1 MCQYKLFES
10 FPFFSIYNWKM
21 KFWATIGP
29 EKEQQLENGYDRLT
43 LPIRNNSAS
52 LSFAHRETSENK
64 RVLTLS
70 ILYHNMTTNET
81 LSRKSLV
88 VKPKVK

>member
-1 MCQYKLFES
+1 MCQYKLFENFS
-10 FPFFSIYNWKM
+10 FFSIYHFFNCRDIQM

-70 ILYHNMTTNET
+70 ILQMKNSPGRV
-81 LSRKSLV
+81 LS
-88 VKPKVK
+88 